1 MLFLSLLGC
10 FGSSSPS
17 NSEVSE
23 GPRPDIVLVTLDT
36 TRADRLGCYGY
47 EKGDTPVLDALC
59 NSGRR
64 YARAYSPIPLTI
76 PSHAALFTGI
86 QPARLGIRDNGDGKL
101 EEDQITLAEILKEE
115 GYQTAAAVTAF
126 VTTRTWGFDQGFDA
140 FFDTIERRQKDSVW
154 QAERRGGEA
163 LDELLE
169 WAEERDPTVPSFS
182 WLHLY
187 DPHFPY
193 APPDEYWEDWKER
206 PYDGELAY
214 VDDLMGRLTAE
225 FDPSKTLF
233 VIVADHGE
241 GLGDHQ
247 ELTHGLYVYD
257 STQHIPFFISGP
269 GVKPEVV
276 NEPVGLAD
284 VLPTVLSLLEIEP
297 PEGIDGQVMPGNPAR
312 PIYMESWALMRR
324 FGFSPHVAVVDGDHK
339 LINTTQPELY
349 NLIQD
354 PGEVSLLEDSEKIKE
369 LQAMLADFRYEKPG
383 TDRAAQDPA
392 TAMQLQALGY
402 VDGSFVGDLD
412 GELPDAK
419 DYLEDIL
426 NSQKADHAVRDG
438 DFARAESLLRVL
450 VQRFPDALEFSNR
463 LAAALSRQGKSEE
476 ASATLLQAAERAPD
490 DPSLMAALGVHYA
503 RTGEYSKASGLFRRA
518 ADAMPWAP
526 GLRAMAVA
534 SQLSVSGGQEEAIR
548 LGLAYL
554 EDFPRDY
561 AVAGLVGVAF
571 AKAQIVEARE
581 LLEVGIRAERPEA
594 EVAFY
599 LGLAELGEG
608 KKKRARQLFRK
619 ELEHYPRHLMSAVSL
634 IRIEGEFKRNEAVL
648 EAASAALVHHPSDL
662 NLLLAKAQAS
672 FNLKD
677 FSSSRLAMDLA
688 LLHHSTSSEVLL
700 LDANL
705 LSKEGKPEEGR
716 KRYEEAQAARRLEQ
730 EKELQ
735 GSVSP

>member
-1 MLFLSLLGC
+1 MLLLSLLGC
-10 FGSSSPS
+10 FGSSTPPE
-17 NSEVSE
+17 SEVPN

-47 EKGDTPVLDALC
+47 EKGDTPVLDTLC

-76 PSHAALFTGI
+76 PSHAAMFTGI
-86 QPARLGIRDNGDGKL
+86 EPARLGIRDNGDGKL
-101 EEDQITLAEILKEE
+101 EDDQLTLAEILKSE
-115 GYQTAAAVTAF
+115 GYQTAGAVTAF
-126 VTTRTWGFDQGFDA
+126 VTTRTWGFDQGFDV
-140 FFDTIERRQKDSVW
+140 FFDTIERRQKDSIW

-169 WAEERDPTVPSFS
+169 WAEERDPTIPSFS

-193 APPDEYWEDWKER
+193 APPDAYWEDWKER

-214 VDDLMGRLTAE
+214 VDDLMERLTAE
-225 FDPSKTLF
+225 FDPAKTLY
-233 VIVADHGE
+233 VVVSDHGE

-257 STQHIPFFISGP
+257 STQHVPFFISGP
-269 GVKPEVV
+269 GVKQEVV
-276 NEPVGLAD
+276 SEPVGLAD
-284 VLPTVLSLLEIEP
+284 LLPTVLSILEIDP
-297 PEGIDGQVMPGNPAR
+297 PAGIDGQVMPGNPAR

-324 FGFSPHVAVVDGDHK
+324 FGFSPHVAVVDGAHK
-339 LINTTQPELY
+339 LINTTRPELY
-349 NLIQD
+349 NLTQD
-354 PGEVSLLEDSEKIKE
+354 PGEVAMVDDASKIAE
-369 LQAMLADFRYEKPG
+369 LQAVLSSFKYERPG

-438 DFARAESLLRVL
+438 NFERAEALLRVL
-450 VQRFPDALEFSNR
+450 AERFPDALEFSNR
-463 LAAALSRQGKSEE
+463 LAAALSRQGKSAE
-476 ASATLLQAAERAPD
+476 ASATLLAAAERAPD

-503 RTGEYSKASGLFRRA
+503 RSGQYAEASGLFRRA

-534 SQLSVSGGQEEAIR
+534 SQLSVAGGQDEAVR
-548 LGLAYL
+548 LGLVYL
-554 EDFPRDY
+554 QDFPRDY

-571 AKAQIVEARE
+571 AKAQLAEARD

-599 LGLAELGEG
+599 LGLAELGDG

-619 ELEHYPRHLMSAVSL
+619 ELEHYPRHLKSAVSL

-677 FSSSRLAMDLA
+677 FSSSRLAVDLA
-688 LLHHSTSSEVLL
+688 LLHHASSSDVLL

-705 LSKEGKPEEGR
+705 LSKEGKPEEGK

-730 EKELQ
+730 ERKAQ
-735 GSVSP
+735 SPDRP

>member
-10 FGSSSPS
+10 FGSSSP
-17 NSEVSE
+17 EPEAAV

-76 PSHAALFTGI
+76 PSHAAMFTGI

-101 EEDQITLAEILKEE
+101 DEEDLTLAEILKAE

-140 FFDTIERRQKDSVW
+140 FFDTIERRKKDSVW

-163 LDELLE
+163 LDELLQ

-214 VDDLMGRLTAE
+214 VDDLMERLTAE
-225 FDPSKTLF
+225 FDPAKTLF
-233 VIVADHGE
+233 VVVADHGE

-269 GVKPEVV
+269 GVDKEVV
-276 NEPVGLAD
+276 KDPVELVD
-284 VLPTVLSLLEIEP
+284 LLPTVLSILEIEP
-297 PEGIDGQVMPGNPAR
+297 PEGIDGQVMPGNPSR

-339 LINTTQPELY
+339 LINTTRPELY
-349 NLIQD
+349 NLIAD
-354 PGEVSLLEDSEKIKE
+354 PGEVSLLDDAETIER
-369 LQAMLADFRYEKPG
+369 LQASLARFNYGVPG

-426 NSQKADHAVRDG
+426 NSQRADHAVR
-438 DFARAESLLRVL
+438 
-450 VQRFPDALEFSNR
+450 
-463 LAAALSRQGKSEE
+463 
-476 ASATLLQAAERAPD
+476 
-490 DPSLMAALGVHYA
+490 
-503 RTGEYSKASGLFRRA
+503 
-518 ADAMPWAP
+518 
-526 GLRAMAVA
+526 
-534 SQLSVSGGQEEAIR
+534 
-548 LGLAYL
+548 
-554 EDFPRDY
+554 
-561 AVAGLVGVAF
+561 
-571 AKAQIVEARE
+571 
-581 LLEVGIRAERPEA
+581 
-594 EVAFY
+594 
-599 LGLAELGEG
+599 
-608 KKKRARQLFRK
+608 
-619 ELEHYPRHLMSAVSL
+619 
-634 IRIEGEFKRNEAVL
+634 EGEFERAE
-648 EAASAALVHHPSDL
+648 EPS
-662 NLLLAKAQAS
+662 
-672 FNLKD
+672 F
-677 FSSSRLAMDLA
+677 
-688 LLHHSTSSEVLL
+688 
-700 LDANL
+700 
-705 LSKEGKPEEGR
+705 
-716 KRYEEAQAARRLEQ
+716 
-730 EKELQ
+730 
-735 GSVSP
+735 GS